1 MDRNVKYDSL
11 ILWLIRSII
20 FFFFFNRHSEFQKKL
35 ENEIWF
41 VYLWFNGAPL
51 SLSFYDFLTVF
62 LICKL
67 FLFRLFF
74 CNFFFVALI
83 MQSCKMVDFLM
94 GIHGSNFWNQFR
106 TVFPMQY
113 SSRNTLMPHK
123 ESVYLRMRH
132 VTSHESRA
140 GLCANCCLVGLSTSF
155 VVLRDLLLALWNLL
169 FSINNYIQLWWNFP
183 TLKKINFVIILH
195 IIVAMIKP
203 SEFIKNL

>member
-74 CNFFFVALI
+74 YNFFFVALI

-106 TVFPMQY
+106 TVFPMQCP
-113 SSRNTLMPHK
+113 SRNTLMPHK
-123 ESVYLRMRH
+123 ESVSSDATRD
-132 VTSHESRA
+132 VAWIESRTVCQ
-140 GLCANCCLVGLSTSF
+140 LLSRWTF
-155 VVLRDLLLALWNLL
+155 HVVCRATR
-169 FSINNYIQLWWNFP
+169 SP
-183 TLKKINFVIILH
+183 SR
-195 IIVAMIKP
+195 AMK
-203 SEFIKNL
+203 FTFFNK